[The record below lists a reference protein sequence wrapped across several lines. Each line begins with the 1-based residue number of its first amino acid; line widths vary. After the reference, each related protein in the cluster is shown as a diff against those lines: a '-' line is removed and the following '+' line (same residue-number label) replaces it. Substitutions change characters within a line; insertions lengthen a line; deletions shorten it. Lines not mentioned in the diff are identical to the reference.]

1 MFDIHKIT
9 GHLTGFV
16 ETKIELL
23 KLEAKEKISEFLV
36 KAILVGVISLLIF
49 LALLLALIGAS
60 ISINILVESQY
71 LGYLITSGALVIIIL
86 CLSLFLDKK
95 RISDNI
101 KDKLKD
107 NE

>member
-9 GHLTGFV
+9 SHLTGFV

-23 KLEAKEKISEFLV
+23 KLEAKEKLSEFII
-36 KAILVGVISLLIF
+36 KAIVIGVISLLIF

-107 NE
+107 DE